1 MRNIA
6 VSFTFTDE
14 DFNRIKV
21 QAEREGMSMRCMVR
35 RLVQD
40 ALTVRE
46 HALAYHEAE
55 ADKADG
61 WRP

>member
-1 MRNIA
+1 MRSIA

-14 DFNRIKV
+14 DFNRIKEAV
-21 QAEREGMSMRCMVR
+21 
-35 RLVQD
+35 
-40 ALTVRE
+40 TVRE